1 MKPAM
6 KHAVL
11 LLYLLSMLEPAKA
24 GIQGNVLL
32 KDTYPVSALLDVNYG
47 WGYSS
52 ITLKETFNKVVDVK
66 MMQPAKATGY
76 SNGTI
81 EAVYRIRLCK
91 TSFEYNKYISSALSV
106 SGTYMAVTVKPSIK
120 VLTNVKVSKLDTI
133 LIAHVDITTDN
144 RVSMN
149 PILTAKAQEIMDKS
163 FIKFAQTYGTHYLK
177 EVILGGKM
185 ILAMRFTSESVGA
198 KKELEAKLGAYVG
211 GFSQENEFSKQL
223 AKLKENYSMEVSLL
237 AQGGNVPPP
246 EPHVG
251 KGLEYA
257 IKFAKSAMEISVV
270 KEIHYTALWTIPG
283 VPKEFKQAIFPL
295 QATTEKIL
303 SVGKNLLK
311 VDETIRNFQVLRYSD
326 QGHFSSDAWKKLKD
340 LQTAAS
346 KMYRDL
352 ERDFRVTVTS
362 LNQIE
367 ALYSKYKNK
376 GIALLD
382 EIDQLVQAESILT
395 NTDQFTLLSIGSKV
409 FVSRD
414 SNSYPTLSASSPIP
428 IKVQEEKS
436 TSDRSIHFGL
446 SYSYYLVSPDK
457 PGHKLCM
464 QSNNW
469 YVFWVPDAT
478 ASETENKNC
487 LWSVVNS
494 STSKTTIVSYG
505 DKVLIYNKGFSQ
517 YIIGVSQN
525 KGWLEDIPASQG
537 SNPDHHWFIGKM
549 P

>member
-1 MKPAM
+1 MKLTIKQVA
-6 KHAVL
+6 L
-11 LLYLLSMLEPAKA
+11 LVYILCMLKPSKA

-32 KDTYPVSALLDVNYG
+32 KDTYPVSALSDVNYG

-66 MMQPAKATGY
+66 MMQSIKEK
-76 SNGTI
+76 SHFNSTI

-91 TSFEYNKYISSALSV
+91 TSVDYNRYISSALSV

-144 RVSMN
+144 RVSRN
-149 PILTAKAQEIMDKS
+149 PLLTSKAQEIMDKS
-163 FIKFAQTYGTHYLK
+163 FIKFAETYGTHYLK

-198 KKELEAKLGAYVG
+198 KRKLEAKLGAYVG
-211 GFSQENEFSKQL
+211 GFSKENEFSKQL
-223 AKLKENYSMEVSLL
+223 TKLKENYSMEVSLL

-246 EPHVG
+246 EPDVG

-257 IKFAKSAMEISVV
+257 IKFAKSAMKISVV

-303 SVGKNLLK
+303 RVGKNLLK
-311 VDETIRNFQVLRYSD
+311 VDEKVRNFQVLKHSD
-326 QGHFSSDAWKKLKD
+326 KGHFSSDAWKKLKEI
-340 LQTAAS
+340 QTTAS
-346 KMYRDL
+346 KIYRDL
-352 ERDFRVTVTS
+352 ERDFRVTVTT
-362 LNQIE
+362 LKNIE
-367 ALYSKYKNK
+367 ALYSRYKNK
-376 GIALLD
+376 GVALL
-382 EIDQLVQAESILT
+382 ERVDQLVKAESILT
-395 NTDQFTLLSIGSKV
+395 SADEFTLQSVGAKL

-414 SNSYPTLSASSPIP
+414 SNSYPTLSSSSPIL
-428 IKVQEEKS
+428 IKVQEEKP
-436 TSDRSIHFGL
+436 TADKSILFGL
-446 SYSYYLVSPDK
+446 SHGYYLVSPDK
-457 PGHKLCM
+457 PGHRMCM

-469 YVFWVPDAT
+469 YVFWIPDAT
-478 ASETENKNC
+478 ASGDKNC
-487 LWSVVNS
+487 VWSVLNS
-494 STSKTTIVSYG
+494 SSSKKKKVSYG
-505 DKVLIYNKGFSQ
+505 DKVLIYNKGYSQ
-517 YIIGVSQN
+517 YIMGVSQN
-525 KGWLEDIPASQG
+525 RKWLEDIPASQG
-537 SNPDHHWFIGKM
+537 SSPDHHWFIGKM